1 MFEELAAIL
10 AALPPGTV
18 QAVGGLLG
26 LLKDHDEE
34 TQRRAIDAAMAVVE
48 EEAARRLYPPEP
60 PG

>member
-1 MFEELAAIL
+1 MFEEVMKVL
-10 AALPPGTV
+10 AALPEGTV

-26 LLKDHDEE
+26 LMKDHDEK

-60 PG
+60 KG

>member
-1 MFEELAAIL
+1 MLEEVMKVL
-10 AALPPGTV
+10 AALPEGTV

-26 LLKDHDEE
+26 LMKDHDEK

-60 PG
+60 KG